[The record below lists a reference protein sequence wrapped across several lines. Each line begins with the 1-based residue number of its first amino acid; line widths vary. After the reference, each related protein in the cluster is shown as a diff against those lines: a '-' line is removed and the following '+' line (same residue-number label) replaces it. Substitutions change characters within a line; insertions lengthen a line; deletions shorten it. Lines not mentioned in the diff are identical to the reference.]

1 VIGETAATRN
11 LRIAAIA
18 TGFGSIVFGLLALG
32 DIQRDASHLQPW
44 FVVSSVALFFALPV
58 LLVPLGWW
66 GSVTA
71 LRWVARTHTLVV
83 LAIVALWTPAT
94 LDGPLPDGSAP
105 WVLNTLG
112 VVAGTAVVG
121 WRSRIV
127 WPYLMGVA
135 LAGAA
140 LRYVGL
146 DGRDWTIPL
155 EDGLSILEVSVVL
168 AALLTVTISAGRSQ
182 DVALAAAVN
191 DARGAA
197 DADSRARQRARFG
210 SLVHDDVIT
219 TLLAAAQATRR
230 DDAIARSA
238 ERAIA
243 HLDRFI
249 VAPSDGMP
257 LDAELLEVE
266 VRAAVTEVVDGVE
279 ISGTFSGWN
288 VKHGD
293 VPGRVALAMTGAL
306 GEAAR
311 NSVRHAGP
319 GYIHR
324 KLILHSTADRLT
336 AELRDDGRG
345 FEPDRVMSD
354 RLGIRSS
361 VVGNMM
367 ATGGEASVI
376 SAPGAGA
383 RVVIAWSRQQG

>member
-1 VIGETAATRN
+1 VIAETAATRH

-18 TGFGSIVFGLLALG
+18 TGFGSIVFGLLAVG
-32 DIQRDASHLQPW
+32 DIQRDSPHLHPW
-44 FVVSSVALFFALPV
+44 FATGSVALFCGLPV

-66 GSVTA
+66 GSVIA
-71 LRWVARTHTLVV
+71 LRWVARVHTIAA
-83 LAIVALWTPAT
+83 LAIVALWTPAM

-127 WPYLMGVA
+127 WPYLVTVA
-135 LAGAA
+135 FAGSV

-146 DGRDWTIPL
+146 NGHDWVIPL

-182 DVALAAAVN
+182 DIALAAAVN
-191 DARGAA
+191 DARAAA

-219 TLLAAAQATRR
+219 TLLAAAQATEH
-230 DDAIARSA
+230 DEAISRSA
-238 ERAIA
+238 ARAIA
-243 HLDRFI
+243 HLDSFI
-249 VAPSDGMP
+249 AAPSDGMP
-257 LDAELLEVE
+257 LDADLLEVE
-266 VRAAVTEVVDGVE
+266 VRAAVTDVVDGVE
-279 ISGTFSGWN
+279 FSGSFSEWN
-288 VKHGD
+288 VGHGNA
-293 VPGRVALAMTGAL
+293 PGRVALAMTGAI

-319 GYIHR
+319 GQIHR
-324 KLILHSTADRLT
+324 KVVFRSTSDRLS
-336 AELRDDGRG
+336 AELIDDGQG
-345 FEPDRVMSD
+345 FEPDRVGSD

-361 VVGNMM
+361 IVANMAAVGGK
-367 ATGGEASVI
+367 ADVI
-376 SAPGAGA
+376 STPGAGA
-383 RVVIAWSRQQG
+383 RVVISWPWS